1 MMAQMIG
8 LAANGLT
15 PMAVDA
21 PNFALVDL
29 RSEGRQGMLI
39 EGERDHAFAPFRA
52 YVVEFEDHDVRFPAP
67 DTRSVLKVIE
77 EETEVPSLNGS
88 MGGHA

>member
-1 MMAQMIG
+1 MMAKMSG
-8 LAANGLT
+8 LAANGLA

-29 RSEGRQGMLI
+29 RSEGCQGMLI

-77 EETEVPSLNGS
+77 EETEVPSLDGPV
-88 MGGHA
+88 GGHA